1 MIEIK
6 NLTAGYGIVKILRNV
21 SIQMKEGECIG
32 IIGPNGA
39 GKSTLLQ
46 TISGTTK
53 IFSGEVFI
61 DGELVN
67 SKHSWNITKK
77 GIAHVPEGRLLF
89 GTLTVR
95 ENMLVALDS
104 MNYPKNKYQE
114 RFEYVWDIFPIL
126 KQKWNSPAGSLSG
139 GQQQMVAVG
148 RGLVVDPKVLLL
160 DEPSLGL
167 APIVTQEIRA
177 AVEKLKGKMSI
188 VVADQNATM
197 VLRMTQR
204 VYVISEGSVT
214 MESNSTD
221 LVENEALWKAY
232 MNE

>member
-6 NLTAGYGIVKILRNV
+6 NLTAGYGIVKILRDVNIKV
-21 SIQMKEGECIG
+21 EDGECVG

-39 GKSTLLQ
+39 GKSTLLR

-53 IFSGEVFI
+53 VFDGEVFI
-61 DGELVN
+61 DGESFKN
-67 SKHSWNITKK
+67 KNPWTITKE

-89 GTLTVR
+89 GTMTVK

-104 MNYPKNKYQE
+104 MNYSKNKYQE
-114 RFEYVWDIFPIL
+114 RFDYVWELFPVL
-126 KQKWNSPAGSLSG
+126 KAKWNEPAGNLSG

-148 RGLVVDPKVLLL
+148 RGLVVNPKVLLL

-177 AVEKLKGKMSI
+177 AVEKLIGKMSI
-188 VVADQNATM
+188 IVADQNATM

-204 VYVISEGSVT
+204 VYVVSEGLVT
-214 MESNSTD
+214 MESGSAD